1 MARRGFFITF
11 EGGEGGGKTTQA
23 ALLADALRKALPDRE
38 VLTSRSPGGTPVAE
52 RIRAVLKE
60 RTEGDDPVPET
71 ELLLF
76 AACHAQMSERLIRPA
91 LARGAILIVDRFFD
105 STIVYQ
111 GCARGL
117 DPVWIRKVDDFACKG
132 TVPDLTL
139 LLDLDPAQGLRRTE
153 KRAGQDSQDRFD
165 SETLDFHLRVREGF
179 RDLAAA
185 EPGRFA
191 VIDASQVQDR
201 VHARIMEVI
210 RERLDIL

>member
-1 MARRGFFITF
+1 MAQRGYFITF

-38 VLTSRSPGGTPVAE
+38 ILVSRSPGGTPVTE
-52 RIRAVLKE
+52 KIRAVLKE
-60 RTEGDDPVPET
+60 RTENDDPTPET

-111 GCARGL
+111 GFARGL
-117 DPVWIRKVDDFACKG
+117 DPLWIRKVDDFACKG
-132 TVPDLTL
+132 TAPDLTL

-153 KRAGQDSQDRFD
+153 TRAGQDRQDRFD
-165 SETLDFHLRVREGF
+165 TETPLFHRRVREGF
-179 RDLAAA
+179 LTLAAK

-191 VIDASQVQDR
+191 VIDAALPTEK
-201 VHARIMEVI
+201 VHAQIREVI
-210 RERLDIL
+210 HERLGLL